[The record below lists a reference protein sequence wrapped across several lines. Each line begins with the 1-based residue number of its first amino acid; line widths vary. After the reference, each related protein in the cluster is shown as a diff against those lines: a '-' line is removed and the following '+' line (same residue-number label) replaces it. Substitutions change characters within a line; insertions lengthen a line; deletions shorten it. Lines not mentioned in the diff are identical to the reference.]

1 MAGVREPTRVARH
14 GGTAARAQPEQLM
27 VALSAPLTAAMSEQA
42 RRAGVTVNTIVQAA
56 WAILLGRLLGRDDV
70 VFGVTVAGRP
80 PELAGIERMV
90 GLFINTLPLRVKLAP
105 EKPLLALLRE
115 VQDEQSKLI
124 AHQHVGL
131 SEIQSAM
138 GLGELFDTL
147 VVFENYPLDG
157 GVGPSAENN
166 DGLRLVGV
174 SGRDATHYPLGL
186 MAIPGEE
193 LRLRFDFRGDQFD
206 RVTVEALAGRFI
218 RIVEAT
224 VAVPKRAL
232 GRIDILSAAERETI
246 LRGWNDTAHPVEQAT
261 LPELFAAQAGKQ
273 PDAIAVVFENETL
286 TYGELDRRAN
296 RLAHYLRARGVG
308 PETVVGC
315 VLGARLT

>member
-1 MAGVREPTRVARH
+1 MCGSPRVSRV
-14 GGTAARAQPEQLM
+14 TAAQRRVRSPEQLM

-131 SEIQSAM
+131 S
-138 GLGELFDTL
+138 
-147 VVFENYPLDG
+147 
-157 GVGPSAENN
+157 
-166 DGLRLVGV
+166 R
-174 SGRDATHYPLGL
+174 
-186 MAIPGEE
+186 
-193 LRLRFDFRGDQFD
+193 RF
-206 RVTVEALAGRFI
+206 
-218 RIVEAT
+218 
-224 VAVPKRAL
+224 
-232 GRIDILSAAERETI
+232 
-246 LRGWNDTAHPVEQAT
+246 
-261 LPELFAAQAGKQ
+261 
-273 PDAIAVVFENETL
+273 
-286 TYGELDRRAN
+286 
-296 RLAHYLRARGVG
+296 RARWGWASCS
-308 PETVVGC
+308 TRWWC
-315 VLGARLT
+315 LRTTRWTGASVRQQRIMMACGSWGSAGAMRRITRSV